1 MKARLRIEPVKRYP
15 GPKYPTKVEVTLDPS
30 VLRSLPRRWS
40 AKPAV
45 CAALLLTLT
54 TGLYSCGSGDEGSGT
69 EDGSSVVSE
78 PLNQPSTTGTGDT
91 TTTKSGNNN
100 SPGLSIPFFE
110 HGNGRGSYGCV
121 SVAPPVFLSEDEAAQ
136 VIREEVAKAGVSFSD
151 SKSIEGKFPATNLY
165 GDESMKDATWDGT
178 LKLDGYDRTLGIG
191 FEFISQ
197 QDVEDWQKNGNM
209 MSSVSTYE
217 MKDTA
222 KRLSDS
228 VKDVAVFYDPGMD
241 WTNIKFDY
249 NSYSKNYSDYQAYIN
264 EFTAAQK
271 AQMLENLRAQVR
283 DFLAWLAAEGII

>member
-1 MKARLRIEPVKRYP
+1 MNHKRYP
-15 GPKYPTKVEVTLDPS
+15 GPKYPTKVEVTLALS
-30 VLRSLPRRWS
+30 ILRSLPSRWS

-54 TGLYSCGSGDEGSGT
+54 TGLYSCGSGDEGSGK
-69 EDGSSVVSE
+69 GNGNSLASE
-78 PLNQPSTTGTGDT
+78 SIDQPEGTGD
-91 TTTKSGNNN
+91 NP
-100 SPGLSIPFFE
+100 SPSLAIPFFE
-110 HGNGRGSYGCV
+110 HGNGRGSFGCE

-136 VIREEVAKAGVSFSD
+136 VIREEAAKAGVTFSG

-197 QDVEDWQKNGNM
+197 HDVDEWKKTGNM
-209 MSSVSTYE
+209 MSTVSTYD

-222 KRLSDS
+222 QRLSDS